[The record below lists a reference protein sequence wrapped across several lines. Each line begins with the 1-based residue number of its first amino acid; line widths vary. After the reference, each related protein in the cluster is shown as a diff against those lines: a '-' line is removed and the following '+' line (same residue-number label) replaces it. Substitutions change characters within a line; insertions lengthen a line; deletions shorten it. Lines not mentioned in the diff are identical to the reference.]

1 MGIIGS
7 LAPGG
12 RVRGSDGIVC
22 VLAVQ
27 QLSVVKDCV
36 IFDLIMVGV
45 KFERLADSLK
55 VWYVHLEAS
64 FLSECKWIAVR
75 PSGGMESEGASRTE
89 ITTRSRMLTTALHP
103 LNH

>member
-1 MGIIGS
+1 MG
-7 LAPGG
+7 L
-12 RVRGSDGIVC
+12 C
-22 VLAVQ
+22 VLTVQ

-45 KFERLADSLK
+45 KFERLGDSLK

-75 PSGGMESEGASRTE
+75 PSGDMDSEGASRTE